1 MFMYTCIWRGCIGW
15 WEQCNLCKIKII
27 NSASFWCLFNIPW
40 MWLWHHCPGWE
51 TYEKHYFKQTTVKML
66 GCVCEVSEVFLRRV
80 EGWQKRHFRQRYY
93 VKWKGQ
99 VHTRILRAMWSSGIL
114 KTWIMIISCLFCSY
128 VPPCDPLSL
137 STSCLPV
144 FSPCIPISILTYYY
158 FRKKRFSMSR

>member
-99 VHTRILRAMWSSGIL
+99 LHTRILRAMGSSGIL
-114 KTWIMIISCLFCSY
+114 KPGSWLFPVYFVVMFPLVTLCHFPLLVYLFSRPAFQYPYQHTIILEK
-128 VPPCDPLSL
+128 
-137 STSCLPV
+137 T
-144 FSPCIPISILTYYY
+144 
-158 FRKKRFSMSR
+158 RFSMSR

>member
-27 NSASFWCLFNIPW
+27 NSASFWFLFSIPW

-51 TYEKHYFKQTTVKML
+51 TYEKHYFKQTTVKVL
-66 GCVCEVSEVFLRRV
+66 GCVCEVSEVRPQESWRMAEEALQAKILC
-80 EGWQKRHFRQRYY
+80 E
-93 VKWKGQ
+93 VKGPAAHSYLESNGKFWYF
-99 VHTRILRAMWSSGIL
+99 